1 MIGHN
6 HLGKNGRFGNQMF
19 QYAATR
25 GIAAKHNYDWC
36 IPDGPKTDEE
46 FNDEEN
52 QHKLFMAFK
61 MGGVK
66 TINMHP
72 APYKQEGSFTFDQ
85 DLFDN
90 CEDNIN
96 LYGYF
101 QSEKYFKHIEDDI
114 RKLFAPKK
122 EAKEAYEEV
131 KDLFDDPVALHI
143 RRGDFLI
150 NSVHHHNLSMKYYE
164 EALNQFD
171 SDRQVI
177 IFSDDTDWCKQQ
189 PLFEGDRFL
198 VCEGG
203 GPYTDLYMMSKCD
216 DFIIANSTFSWWGAW
231 LSHNKEKVVIYPD
244 RWFGPNNIDKSTADL
259 FPPEWRMI
267 NEH

>member
-36 IPDGPKTDEE
+36 IPDGPKTDDE
-46 FNDEEN
+46 FEDEEN

-101 QSEKYFKHIEDDI
+101 QCEKYF
-114 RKLFAPKK
+114 
-122 EAKEAYEEV
+122 
-131 KDLFDDPVALHI
+131 
-143 RRGDFLI
+143 
-150 NSVHHHNLSMKYYE
+150 
-164 EALNQFD
+164 
-171 SDRQVI
+171 
-177 IFSDDTDWCKQQ
+177 
-189 PLFEGDRFL
+189 
-198 VCEGG
+198 
-203 GPYTDLYMMSKCD
+203 
-216 DFIIANSTFSWWGAW
+216 
-231 LSHNKEKVVIYPD
+231 
-244 RWFGPNNIDKSTADL
+244 
-259 FPPEWRMI
+259 
-267 NEH
+267 

>member
-96 LYGYF
+96 LS
-101 QSEKYFKHIEDDI
+101 SEKKSCMFTQCGSSEKTITG
-114 RKLFAPKK
+114 KSL
-122 EAKEAYEEV
+122 
-131 KDLFDDPVALHI
+131 
-143 RRGDFLI
+143 G
-150 NSVHHHNLSMKYYE
+150 NL
-164 EALNQFD
+164 D
-171 SDRQVI
+171 SA
-177 IFSDDTDWCKQQ
+177 S
-189 PLFEGDRFL
+189 
-198 VCEGG
+198 
-203 GPYTDLYMMSKCD
+203 S
-216 DFIIANSTFSWWGAW
+216 
-231 LSHNKEKVVIYPD
+231 
-244 RWFGPNNIDKSTADL
+244 
-259 FPPEWRMI
+259 
-267 NEH
+267 

>member
-61 MGGVK
+61 MGGVR

-101 QSEKYFKHIEDDI
+101 QCEKYFKHIEDEI
-114 RKLFAPKK
+114 RKDGTKK
-122 EAKEAYEEV
+122 EYLPDHYKDMYEIT
-131 KDLFDDPVALHI
+131 KSGGCKKGFLFNLYQKMYPHLSLH
-143 RRGDFLI
+143 RR
-150 NSVHHHNLSMKYYE
+150 E
-164 EALNQFD
+164 Q
-171 SDRQVI
+171 
-177 IFSDDTDWCKQQ
+177 
-189 PLFEGDRFL
+189 
-198 VCEGG
+198 
-203 GPYTDLYMMSKCD
+203 
-216 DFIIANSTFSWWGAW
+216 
-231 LSHNKEKVVIYPD
+231 
-244 RWFGPNNIDKSTADL
+244 IDNTYKNAIGKL
-259 FPPEWRMI
+259 KL
-267 NEH
+267 

>member
-36 IPDGPKTDEE
+36 IPDGPKTDDE
-46 FNDEEN
+46 FEDEEN

-61 MGGVK
+61 MDGVK

-96 LYGYF
+96 LYGYC
-101 QSEKYFKHIEDDI
+101 
-114 RKLFAPKK
+114 L
-122 EAKEAYEEV
+122 
-131 KDLFDDPVALHI
+131 L
-143 RRGDFLI
+143 
-150 NSVHHHNLSMKYYE
+150 
-164 EALNQFD
+164 
-171 SDRQVI
+171 
-177 IFSDDTDWCKQQ
+177 
-189 PLFEGDRFL
+189 
-198 VCEGG
+198 
-203 GPYTDLYMMSKCD
+203 YTSPSPRD
-216 DFIIANSTFSWWGAW
+216 
-231 LSHNKEKVVIYPD
+231 
-244 RWFGPNNIDKSTADL
+244 
-259 FPPEWRMI
+259 
-267 NEH
+267 

>member
-72 APYKQEGSFTFDQ
+72 APYKHCLLYTSPSPRDISGS
-85 DLFDN
+85 
-90 CEDNIN
+90 
-96 LYGYF
+96 
-101 QSEKYFKHIEDDI
+101 
-114 RKLFAPKK
+114 
-122 EAKEAYEEV
+122 
-131 KDLFDDPVALHI
+131 
-143 RRGDFLI
+143 
-150 NSVHHHNLSMKYYE
+150 
-164 EALNQFD
+164 
-171 SDRQVI
+171 
-177 IFSDDTDWCKQQ
+177 
-189 PLFEGDRFL
+189 
-198 VCEGG
+198 
-203 GPYTDLYMMSKCD
+203 
-216 DFIIANSTFSWWGAW
+216 
-231 LSHNKEKVVIYPD
+231 
-244 RWFGPNNIDKSTADL
+244 
-259 FPPEWRMI
+259 RMPSSA
-267 NEH
+267 

>member
-101 QSEKYFKHIEDDI
+101 QSEKYFKHIEDEI
-114 RKLFAPKK
+114 RKDFEWRDDVKK
-122 EAKEAYEEV
+122 LCQ
-131 KDLFDDPVALHI
+131 D
-143 RRGDFLI
+143 
-150 NSVHHHNLSMKYYE
+150 M
-164 EALNQFD
+164 FD
-171 SDRQVI
+171 SI
-177 IFSDDTDWCKQQ
+177 
-189 PLFEGDRFL
+189 
-198 VCEGG
+198 GG
-203 GPYTDLYMMSKCD
+203 EAISLPVSYTHLTLPTMLM
-216 DFIIANSTFSWWGAW
+216 
-231 LSHNKEKVVIYPD
+231 V
-244 RWFGPNNIDKSTADL
+244 
-259 FPPEWRMI
+259 
-267 NEH
+267 